1 MILHSIEQN
10 PLKETITHFYFI
22 EKEACMYNNL
32 KYVTLC
38 IGRIDFECNFR
49 DCQFVESREQ
59 CTRSSNWRS
68 CFNLFN
74 TRVDKR
80 SFSVFADR
88 KNMHAA
94 LLRYLAYFLT
104 IQLDENI
111 TR

>member
-1 MILHSIEQN
+1 MI
-10 PLKETITHFYFI
+10 
-22 EKEACMYNNL
+22 A
-32 KYVTLC
+32 
-38 IGRIDFECNFR
+38 
-49 DCQFVESREQ
+49 
-59 CTRSSNWRS
+59 SSNNSAHSERDFHRRILGALTLRVIFVIVS
-68 CFNLFN
+68 SSNPGQSARDLRTGDHALFN

-94 LLRYLAYFLT
+94 LLRFLAYFLT